1 MKNDLSLE
9 ENLPGYFYAL
19 CYTNAILNDGH
30 RPRRKNMRNEI
41 NANIYTTDLT
51 NIEKS
56 NDAWRMGRE
65 LFYTTLNN
73 QFALLDKEILF
84 KFLKRVR
91 FSKQ

>member
-1 MKNDLSLE
+1 
-9 ENLPGYFYAL
+9 
-19 CYTNAILNDGH
+19 
-30 RPRRKNMRNEI
+30 MRNEI

-84 KFLKRVR
+84 KFLNQAAKLQDENGYIVL
-91 FSKQ
+91 FKLISYLIEQHKQYICFCSVS